1 MRLIKGLSISI
12 CLLVSSQCLAGPA
25 KSSFSQQAGS
35 TTKASAITFVDEY
48 YRHLKKGISLGKLDL
63 YWHEKKFDEF
73 NRAARLIS
81 KVSGNR
87 LDVERQ
93 RMLDIEHANTLC
105 EIVELVDVKT
115 IWKIRR
121 RAKLTYSVSNQC
133 KDWLKPSTRLVI
145 LDYLKQE
152 DDWAISSI
160 INTEK

>member
-25 KSSFSQQAGS
+25 KSSFSQKTGS
-35 TTKASAITFVDEY
+35 TSKASAIAFVDEY
-48 YRHLKKGISLGKLDL
+48 YRHLKNGISLGKLNL
-63 YWHEKKFDEF
+63 YWHEKKFYEF
-73 NRAARLIS
+73 NRVARLIS

-87 LDVERQ
+87 LDIERQ
-93 RMLDIEHANTLC
+93 RMLDIDHANTLC
-105 EIVELVDVKT
+105 KKVELIDIKT
-115 IWKIRR
+115 TWKFRR